1 VETTDTGTNRFKLIS
16 EGVGIG
22 VVGFSMEAL
31 LPIHGVVYRR
41 VADPSPTIEY
51 GLLWFDDSPSPAV
64 PAFLELAREIARKNP
79 APANGR
85 FAARGLVSAGNR

>member
-1 VETTDTGTNRFKLIS
+1 
-16 EGVGIG
+16 
-22 VVGFSMEAL
+22 MEAL